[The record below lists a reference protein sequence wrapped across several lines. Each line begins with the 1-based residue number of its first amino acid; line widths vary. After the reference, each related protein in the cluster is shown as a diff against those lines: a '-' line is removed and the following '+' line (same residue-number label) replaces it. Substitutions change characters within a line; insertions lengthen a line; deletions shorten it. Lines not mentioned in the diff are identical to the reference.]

1 MFGILFAIGMVYLI
15 VMLLYIGML
24 YENSLI
30 VPVEPQTKIEY
41 RVIIIREK
49 IKWLQLNTPGLE
61 PPEVSYSLSY
71 R

>member
-15 VMLLYIGML
+15 INLLYIGVL

-49 IKWLQLNTPGLE
+49 IKWLQLNTPGFWT
-61 PPEVSYSLSY
+61 SS